1 MGSFNVTCFV
11 SLQSTATGDSCFVLP
26 VLQESSY
33 EARAVLRQ
41 GVEEQLYG
49 VAMTHSY
56 AHAFWAPFGGFIEA
70 RYGDRGSV
78 ELLDTPINRLRLREL
93 FRRLLSSA
101 ATTKELDDAGVPLFD
116 FKAFVEGS
124 APALLAELERAAG
137 HAVEYASPAS
147 DAALFADMQ
156 SAWTYLETA
165 MWHHRVFAGDLFHR
179 LRPLQWAVMHKS
191 AFAELVGL
199 VENNLLLSGG
209 SARREDVLRRFFDDA
224 PGFLESQALPAPS
237 DSPEERELRLEA
249 LVTRSMQESSLRDA
263 LAPLDRCGSLHY
275 PSERVELVL
284 AFNRYRAGEL
294 SREELNEVLRP
305 TFDTRY
311 ALGGLN
317 ELNLR
322 IAPAAFG
329 GEDYS
334 NEVGRQYARL
344 VQAVSAQVCEQRAAQ
359 YD

>member
-1 MGSFNVTCFV
+1 MGSFNVTCFA
-11 SLQSTATGDSCFVLP
+11 SLQSIATGDRCFVLP

-33 EARAVLRQ
+33 DAQTVVRR
-41 GVEEQLYG
+41 GVEERHYG

-56 AHAFWAPFGGFIEA
+56 AHAFWTPYGGFIEA
-70 RYGDRGSV
+70 RYGDRGNV
-78 ELLDTPINRLRLREL
+78 DLLDTPINRLRLREL

-101 ATTKELDDAGVPLFD
+101 PTKELDDAGVPLFD
-116 FKAFVEGS
+116 FKAFVEGC
-124 APALLAELERAAG
+124 APALLAELGRAAEQ
-137 HAVEYASPAS
+137 AVEYVVPSS

-156 SAWTYLETA
+156 SAWSYLETA
-165 MWHHRVFAGDLFHR
+165 MWHHRVFADDIFHR

-191 AFAELVGL
+191 AFEELVSL
-199 VENNLLLSGG
+199 VENNLLLSNG
-209 SARREDVLRRFFDDA
+209 SARREDVLQRFLADA
-224 PGFLESQALPAPS
+224 PGFLDPQALPAAP

-284 AFNRYRAGEL
+284 AFNRYRSGEL
-294 SREELNEVLRP
+294 SRGELDEVLRP

-344 VQAVSAQVCEQRAAQ
+344 VQTVSAQVCEQRAAR